1 MIQRM
6 NTPPPEMQNK
16 PPLLDRF
23 TLLALAAGVALIGF
37 GAWALLH
44 CVALIAETCR

>member
-16 PPLLDRF
+16 PLLLDRF
-23 TLLALAAGVALIGF
+23 TLLAFAAGVALMGL
-37 GAWALLH
+37 GTWA
-44 CVALIAETCR
+44 IAHGITLVLETCR